1 MHFYLIYLW
10 KKGFDFNSMNKT
22 KSVSTYTKILLLI
35 LVSSFLFFTLFF
47 SIYYYTNQQEKKV
60 YQSSKLQFQNEV
72 NALLKLNSESHIA
85 VIKDITYWDEL
96 VEFVNSQEKDWFK
109 NSLSGVLRLYEVDY
123 IGVYDLQGKFV
134 SSANTN
140 KIKSSDFL
148 EESALIDL
156 QKQKILNYYQVTPDG
171 VIEVFAATIHSSN
184 DPYKIKTAPAGY
196 LFIARSL
203 DSDYISGLQ
212 KICNSKISIDK
223 GNRVVQLN
231 ENKIPA
237 SFELLSWNKEKIA
250 SINFERDFDFS
261 FNSTK
266 KTLWILVIVLSV
278 LLTLVIFYLR
288 IWIFTPLKLVTRI
301 LETNNKKAIKVLKK
315 SSGEFGYI
323 GKLFDVNIRQQ
334 QQLEVEKSKAEQ
346 SDKLKTAFL
355 TNLSHEIR
363 TPMNAILGFSDLL
376 DSVSLSEIEKKEYL
390 KIVKNSGK
398 NLVSIIDDLIEMSK
412 IDSNLVKPNA
422 TSIDIDEF
430 MEDLYN
436 SLKVAI
442 PKEKKIAFVLLKSP
456 LKVGKK
462 IITDEV
468 KLRQIIANLIVNAFK
483 FTNSGYVKLSYQWNE
498 FVNRLEFSVEDTGIG
513 IEKENQELI
522 FDRFRRVDGDYSIKV
537 GGLGLGLAITKAYVE
552 MLDGEINLVSE
563 LGKGSKFSFFIPF
576 AYDFSS
582 VKIENEGKFSDDY
595 EIKKLNSIA
604 TILVAEDDNINFL
617 LFQKLIK
624 DYNCNVL
631 RARDG
636 EEAVEFSKNRKDID
650 IILMDIK
657 MPRLSGF
664 DAFIK
669 IRTFN
674 KNTPI
679 IAQTAFSAS
688 EEINKIKELG
698 FDGYISKPIDK
709 NKLFMILNNVLDKNN
724 V

>member
-1 MHFYLIYLW
+1 
-10 KKGFDFNSMNKT
+10 MNKT

-60 YQSSKLQFQNEV
+60 YQSSRLQFQNEI
-72 NALLKLNSESHIA
+72 NALLKLNSESQIA

-96 VEFVNSQEKDWFK
+96 VQFVNSPDKEWFK
-109 NSLSGVLRLYEVDY
+109 NSLSGVLKLYKADY
-123 IGVYDLQGKFV
+123 IGVYDLQGRFI
-134 SSANTN
+134 SSANTD

-148 EESALIDL
+148 EEGVLIGLGKD
-156 QKQKILNYYQVTPDG
+156 KILNYYQVIPDG
-171 VIEVFAATIHSSN
+171 VIEVFAATIHPSN
-184 DPYKIKTAPAGY
+184 DPYKIKTPPAGY

-223 GNRVVQLN
+223 NNKIVPLN
-231 ENKIPA
+231 KNKIPA
-237 SFELLSWNKEKIA
+237 SFTLFGWNKEKIA
-250 SINFERDFDFS
+250 SINFERNFNFS

-266 KTLWILVIVLSV
+266 KTLWVLVIVLSI

-323 GKLFDVNIRQQ
+323 GNLFDVNAKQKK
-334 QQLEVEKSKAEQ
+334 QLEIEKSKAEQ

-376 DSVSLSEIEKKEYL
+376 DSDFINETEKKEYI
-390 KIVKNSGK
+390 KIVKSSGK
-398 NLVSIIDDLIEMSK
+398 SLVSIIDDLIEMSK

-430 MEDLYN
+430 IDALYN

-442 PKEKKIAFVLLKSP
+442 PKDKKIALILVKSSLKIDK
-456 LKVGKK
+456 KV
-462 IITDEV
+462 ITDEV
-468 KLRQIIANLIVNAFK
+468 KLRQIITNLIVNAFK
-483 FTNSGYVKLSYQWNE
+483 FTNSGYVKLCYQWNDFE
-498 FVNRLEFSVEDTGIG
+498 NKLEFSVEDTGIG

-552 MLDGEINLVSE
+552 MLEGEIGLTSE
-563 LGKGSKFSFFIPF
+563 LGKGSKFSFSIPIT
-576 AYDFSS
+576 YDLSS
-582 VKIENEGKFSDDY
+582 EKVQKEEKSSD
-595 EIKKLNSIA
+595 EVGINKLNSIA
-604 TILVAEDDNINFL
+604 TILIAEDDNINFL

-624 DYNCNVL
+624 EYDCNVI

-636 EEAVEFSKNRKDID
+636 EEAVEFAKNTKDID

-664 DAFIK
+664 DAFLK
-669 IRTFN
+669 IRSFN

-688 EEINKIKELG
+688 DEINKIKELG
-698 FDGYISKPIDK
+698 FDGYITKPIDK
-709 NKLFMILNNVLDKNN
+709 NKLFMILNNVLDKKN

>member
-1 MHFYLIYLW
+1 
-10 KKGFDFNSMNKT
+10 MNKT

-35 LVSSFLFFTLFF
+35 LVSSFLFLTLFF

-60 YQSSKLQFQNEV
+60 YQSSRLQFQNEI
-72 NALLKLNSESHIA
+72 NALLKLNSESQIA

-96 VEFVNSQEKDWFK
+96 VQFVNSQDKDWFK
-109 NSLSGVLRLYEVDY
+109 NSLSGVLKLYKADY
-123 IGVYDLQGKFV
+123 IGVYDLEGKFI
-134 SSANTN
+134 SSASTD

-148 EESALIDL
+148 ETASLVNL
-156 QKQKILNYYQVTPDG
+156 QKQKILNYYQVIPDG
-171 VIEVFAATIHSSN
+171 VIEVFAATIHPSN
-184 DPYKIKTAPAGY
+184 DPYKIKTEPAGY

-203 DSDYISGLQ
+203 DQNYILELQ
-212 KICNSKISIDK
+212 NICNSKIYIDK
-223 GNRVVQLN
+223 EDKSFRPNKNR
-231 ENKIPA
+231 IPA
-237 SFELLSWNKEKIA
+237 SFALFDWNKEKIA
-250 SINFERDFDFS
+250 SINFERNFNFS

-266 KTLWILVIVLSV
+266 KTLWILVIVLSI

-288 IWIFTPLKLVTRI
+288 TWIFTPLKLVTRI
-301 LETNNKKAIKVLKK
+301 LETNNKKAIKVLKN

-323 GKLFDVNIRQQ
+323 GNLFDINIKQQ
-334 QQLEVEKSKAEQ
+334 KQLEVEKSKAEQ

-376 DSVSLSEIEKKEYL
+376 DSDYLNEIEKKEYL
-390 KIVKNSGK
+390 KIIKNSGK

-412 IDSNLVKPNA
+412 IDSNLVKPKA
-422 TSIDIDEF
+422 TSIYIDEF
-430 MEDLYN
+430 MEELYN

-442 PKEKKIAFVLLKSP
+442 PKEKKIALILVKSSLKI
-456 LKVGKK
+456 GKK
-462 IITDEV
+462 VITDEV
-468 KLRQIIANLIVNAFK
+468 KLRQIITNLIINAFK
-483 FTNSGYVKLSYQWNE
+483 FTNSGYVKLSYQWNDFE
-498 FVNRLEFSVEDTGIG
+498 DKLEFSVEDTGIG

-552 MLDGEINLVSE
+552 MLNGSISLTSE
-563 LGKGSKFSFFIPF
+563 LGKGSKFSFSIPIV
-576 AYDFSS
+576 YDVSS
-582 VKIENEGKFSDDY
+582 EKEEKGEKYSEGVG
-595 EIKKLNSIA
+595 IKKLNSIA
-604 TILVAEDDNINFL
+604 TILIAEDDNINFL

-624 DYNCNVL
+624 DYDCNVV

-636 EEAVEFSKNRKDID
+636 EEAVDFAKNRNDID

-669 IRTFN
+669 IRSFN
-674 KNTPI
+674 KNIPI

-698 FDGYISKPIDK
+698 FDGYITKPIDK